1 MADIEYNVGKAP
13 PPVPPKDDLRP
24 MTPPKDFPRIK
35 FQTSESIGPS
45 TSKISGLEE
54 TISESL
60 SISSNTFPGAKRQ
73 NKVSSTHTNV
83 DSIFIDQ
90 DATSNNQPADHEPR
104 KETHRSDSMFTK
116 LSWWLSWGR
125 SKPKNHNNV
134 KFTEESIST
143 TNIPSSSSLSSPP
156 IIIQIPNDNNDGEA
170 PKVKKSNSITNLF
183 RRFSYRRRTERKENS
198 SSTVVEEST
207 STNNNFST
215 VPSSKP
221 SRRKSNFGSLIERLT
236 KRKFSFTF
244 DQRKASETT
253 KNRSTEPNLTNP
265 TENNNDDLYTNNDQ
279 IKKVDNKLKQKE
291 LVVQGQDLTASSN
304 TLCQVESTVSQSTQS
319 TAAET
324 LNSLNNNDHH
334 ENMDLNNN
342 MDIDAISPLRHSIAK
357 SSNSSERAD
366 DDTIKGVSGTIRH
379 SRIFD
384 IFTAKKDI
392 SRRSSIATR
401 TSLVNINQMSNG
413 IPPRHIRINSNNMK
427 ESLFNS
433 SPLSSNSYKPYDTD
447 NNKSKNSPKKS
458 ETENKNMII
467 SRDDEITSELD
478 DKIKT
483 DKSPLRLFKKKFYQ
497 SLRPSQSNSETENT
511 KKHIE
516 TSEEYPI
523 ISSVLITNDN
533 NEYEPTTNVTT
544 LQEIH
549 KNCHTA
555 EVESDESDSDN
566 DRDLD
571 DMTLDDG
578 VEGDVSATQSQAPES
593 SLNTG
598 SEYDASSHKKS
609 MSRMSSFS
617 KSFNSEDP
625 SAFSTT
631 FSDSQPSQFN
641 ESDVSKLD
649 WPMESAWDVLLNST
663 PTTANDRK
671 GPARLSNNRLSYI
684 PNHFF
689 EGLHNLKELYLDRNS
704 LRDLPEEL
712 LKLTKLEILD
722 LSNNCISEFHPR
734 LKFRRMKNLRRL
746 NLDNNVLSDVTSIT
760 KLKTLRELRANNNL
774 LGSISTDI
782 SKLAKLRLLYL
793 DSNQLTSL
801 PDSIG
806 RLKSLCVLRLNNNNV
821 EGLPAAICSLHQ
833 LQVLELR
840 SNLLSSLPENIKE
853 LENLAKLDISN
864 NKLTSLPN
872 ELVKCNRLT
881 HLNAHNNLLESIP
894 SKFGQLSRLLTLNLR
909 ENRLINLPA
918 DIGKL
923 TSLTELDLSHN
934 ELVVLPEDLGKLIK
948 LTEIKLNNN
957 PSLLAIPN
965 SFQKLAL
972 IRKVHLQHCSLSQI
986 PFEMGVAYNQ
996 LTYVN
1001 LSYNHFDT
1009 MPKLQGMD
1017 HVISFNIS
1025 NNRITDLTEQIDQ
1038 LEMLRELYVINNKL
1052 THLPKSIG
1060 RLKKLEI
1067 MDFSE
1072 NILVDLPIS
1081 IGDCVSLRELKLRGN
1096 SIENLPITLGKLTGL
1111 NVFYVGQWPSNGF
1124 SVTQDEEDRN
1134 QNLKISSYRHKIP
1147 HHVERNLLWRMHD
1160 SILKRLRDID
1170 NDGASEFL
1178 QSPSNESN
1186 NSQQDVTS
1194 HPPSPT
1200 PSPPRDDVI
1209 LKMAVLKGVYDQI
1222 MRDMRNND
1230 YDKESSGDDT
1240 NEFPGEIEKKKKF
1253 AKFKF
1258 LKIGDKQ

>member
-1 MADIEYNVGKAP
+1 MTDIEYNLSGEVP
-13 PPVPPKDDLRP
+13 PPVPPKDDFRP
-24 MTPPKDFPRIK
+24 MTPPKDLPRIK

-60 SISSNTFPGAKRQ
+60 NMSSNTFPGAKRQ
-73 NKVSSTHTNV
+73 NKVSSTHANV
-83 DSIFIDQ
+83 DSIFVDQ
-90 DATSNNQPADHEPR
+90 NVTLNNQSSDHEPR
-104 KETHRSDSMFTK
+104 KDPLRSNSMFTK
-116 LSWWLSWGR
+116 FSWWLSWGR
-125 SKPKNHNNV
+125 SKPKKQNNDTSIQS
-134 KFTEESIST
+134 TEESVST
-143 TNIPSSSSLSSPP
+143 TNFPSSSSAP
-156 IIIQIPNDNNDGEA
+156 IIIQN
-170 PKVKKSNSITNLF
+170 T
-183 RRFSYRRRTERKENS
+183 FSYRRKTERKENS
-198 SSTVVEEST
+198 SSTVVEETT
-207 STNNNFST
+207 STNNFST

-244 DQRKASETT
+244 EQRQE
-253 KNRSTEPNLTNP
+253 
-265 TENNNDDLYTNNDQ
+265 
-279 IKKVDNKLKQKE
+279 
-291 LVVQGQDLTASSN
+291 LTASSN
-304 TLCQVESTVSQSTQS
+304 TLCQDESTISQSTQS

-324 LNSLNNNDHH
+324 VDSRNDNNDHH
-334 ENMDLNNN
+334 ENMDLINN
-342 MDIDAISPLRHSIAK
+342 MDIDVVSPLRHSVAK

-384 IFTAKKDI
+384 IFTAKKDN

-401 TSLVNINQMSNG
+401 TSLVNINQMANG
-413 IPPRHIRINSNNMK
+413 IPPRHTRINSNNMK
-427 ESLFNS
+427 ESQFNS
-433 SPLSSNSYKPYDTD
+433 SPLSSNSYKPYDND
-447 NNKSKNSPKKS
+447 NNNSKNSQKQS
-458 ETENKNMII
+458 EMENKNI
-467 SRDDEITSELD
+467 ITSKDEMTSGLD
-478 DKIKT
+478 DKIKV

-497 SLRPSQSNSETENT
+497 SLRPTQSNSETENN
-511 KKHIE
+511 KKHNE
-516 TSEEYPI
+516 TSDVYPI
-523 ISSVLITNDN
+523 ISSVLGTNDN
-533 NEYEPTTNVTT
+533 KEYESITNGTT
-544 LQEIH
+544 LQENH
-549 KNCHTA
+549 NNFYA
-555 EVESDESDSDN
+555 DQVESEESDSDN
-566 DRDLD
+566 EKDLD

-593 SLNTG
+593 SLYTG
-598 SEYDASSHKKS
+598 SEYDASSHKKP

-631 FSDSQPSQFN
+631 FSDSQPSQ
-641 ESDVSKLD
+641 SDVSKVD

-663 PTTANDRK
+663 PTTTHERK

-774 LGSISTDI
+774 LGSITSDI

-821 EGLPAAICSLHQ
+821 ESLPDAICSLHQ

-872 ELVKCNRLT
+872 ELVKCHRLT
-881 HLNAHNNLLESIP
+881 HLNAHNNSLESIP
-894 SKFGQLSRLLTLNLR
+894 AKFGQLSRLLTLNLR
-909 ENRLINLPA
+909 ENRIINLPA

-934 ELVVLPEDLGKLIK
+934 ELVFLPEDLGKLTK

-972 IRKVHLQHCSLSQI
+972 VRKVHLQHCSLSQI
-986 PFEMGVAYNQ
+986 PFEMGVAYNH

-1009 MPKLQGMD
+1009 MPNLQGMD

-1038 LEMLRELYVINNKL
+1038 LDMLRELYVVNNKL
-1052 THLPKSIG
+1052 THLPKTIG

-1072 NILVDLPIS
+1072 NILVDLPLS
-1081 IGDCVSLRELKLRGN
+1081 IGDCECLRELKLRGN
-1096 SIENLPITLGKLTGL
+1096 SIEHLPITLGKLTGL

-1124 SVTQDEEDRN
+1124 SVTQDDNDRN

-1147 HHVERNLLWRMHD
+1147 QHVERNLLWRMHD
-1160 SILKRLRDID
+1160 SILKRIRDID
-1170 NDGASEFL
+1170 NDGSSEFL

-1186 NSQQDVTS
+1186 NSQLDVTI
-1194 HPPSPT
+1194 HTPSPT

-1240 NEFPGEIEKKKKF
+1240 TEFTGEIEKKKKF